1 VSTAIDFTAAKLALV
16 KTGGRSRA
24 SLHTDEQR
32 ADYESDTKRATV
44 RKMRRDWLK
53 DAGAVARFL
62 EDARARPGTR
72 DAERAQTR
80 QAVLERAQEL
90 WCLEIA
96 LYLDDLRAAVAGEIE
111 KEFPGE
117 DAGAVAQAL
126 RANRAYI
133 AWAK

>member
-1 VSTAIDFTAAKLALV
+1 
-16 KTGGRSRA
+16 
-24 SLHTDEQR
+24 
-32 ADYESDTKRATV
+32 
-44 RKMRRDWLK
+44 
-53 DAGAVARFL
+53 
-62 EDARARPGTR
+62 
-72 DAERAQTR
+72 
-80 QAVLERAQEL
+80 LERAQEL